1 MNDSE
6 TTSLDK
12 VLYFTSIKNS
22 SFDFSLPIK
31 KNLLKF
37 TAEGRAETSPYLFE
51 YLCYKI
57 AQKKI
62 SEKKVIN
69 PEISIISEKYLS
81 LAIENK
87 INSIKKK
94 IRFYPYTKR
103 HFPKMECSYFY
114 SFRKTNSTVYET
126 NK

>member
-57 AQKKI
+57 VEKKI
-62 SEKKVIN
+62 SQKGIN
-69 PEISIISEKYLS
+69 EEIAIISEKFLIS
-81 LAIENK
+81 ENCKAEILK
-87 INSIKKK
+87 INSAQKKFILIP
-94 IRFYPYTKR
+94 IRHAVT
-103 HFPKMECSYFY
+103 
-114 SFRKTNSTVYET
+114 RKWNAIIFVHL
-126 NK
+126 